1 MPEWIIYI
9 IVFLAMFA
17 MDMVWTLYIRALAQ
31 GRAVKAASLSALV
44 YSISALSFV
53 EIVKDTY
60 LLIPAA
66 LGAFLGTYYTL
77 KWDIKH
83 EKNKACDG
91 TKQ

>member
-9 IVFLAMFA
+9 VVFLAVFL
-17 MDMVWTLYIRALAQ
+17 MDMVWTLYIRSLAQ
-31 GRAVKAASLSALV
+31 GKIIKAASLSALV

-60 LLIPAA
+60 LLIPAT
-66 LGAFLGTYYTL
+66 LGAFLGTYFTM

-83 EKNKACDG
+83 EKNKINSS

>member
-1 MPEWIIYI
+1 MPEWLIYP
-9 IVFLAMFA
+9 IVFLAMFI

-31 GRAVKAASLSALV
+31 NKTILASTLSALV

-66 LGAFLGTYYTL
+66 LGAFLGTYSTM

-83 EKNKACDG
+83 EKNKVCTG
-91 TKQ
+91 SRQ

>member
-9 IVFLAMFA
+9 IVFLAMFV

-31 GRAVKAASLSALV
+31 GKIITAASLSALV
-44 YSISALSFV
+44 YTISALSFV

-66 LGAFLGTYYTL
+66 LGAFLGTYFTM

-83 EKNKACDG
+83 EKSKVHPIG
-91 TKQ
+91 K